1 MRGFKEAAEF
11 IGQWIKVQKH
21 AATVLI
27 SQSYFH
33 YRISQMICRLSLKEL
48 VWSVS
53 SNGLIN
59 PETAF
64 APPISIYLLQL
75 EENESDYLVTFMLN
89 LL

>member
-48 VWSVS
+48 VWSV
-53 SNGLIN
+53 
-59 PETAF
+59 AM
-64 APPISIYLLQL
+64 
-75 EENESDYLVTFMLN
+75 V
-89 LL
+89 